1 MGKTTRGR
9 YRGVKG
15 SGFYGTSEYDGP
27 ESEAS
32 LDEAFEQAAA
42 AVQDAIDDSGDP
54 EDESLFE
61 AQFDAH
67 IELQARRHNQNVKV
81 YKVVITTPPS

>member
-15 SGFYGTSEYDGP
+15 SGFYGTSEYDGT

-42 AVQDAIDDSGDP
+42 AVQDAIDDDGEPD
-54 EDESLFE
+54 DESLFD
-61 AQFDAH
+61 ADFDAH
-67 IELQARRHNQNVKV
+67 IEIRPRRHNQNVKV
-81 YKVVITTPPS
+81 YKVVITTPPR